1 MEYSRFLW
9 LRLLL
14 RQCVDLAGEARL
26 LTGCAVLVEDL
37 VGSSLIDRL
46 AGKTQAGLRFV
57 DIARLDS
64 LEDAAGSRADTG
76 LLSSVLCMAL
86 SVGFHTQDRCFDVRQ
101 VFHPLAVSFPNYFIT
116 TDEKLQGLAGIFLE
130 EKTIFQEIASPSA
143 TRVWLRP
150 RVRVP
155 SRRGARL
162 FASWVAMRSVFP
174 APFRALKKE
183 RSSS

>member
-1 MEYSRFLW
+1 ME
-9 LRLLL
+9 RLLL

-26 LTGCAVLVEDL
+26 LTSCAVLVEDL
-37 VGSSLIDRL
+37 VGSSLINRL

-101 VFHPLAVSFPNYFIT
+101 VFHPLAVSFLNNFIMPYQKMQVLKGT
-116 TDEKLQGLAGIFLE
+116 FLE
-130 EKTIFQEIASPSA
+130 ENAFFRESQPPLPAGYGRDGGSEHH
-143 TRVWLRP
+143 RGEGLG
-150 RVRVP
+150 
-155 SRRGARL
+155 SRRRGWR
-162 FASWVAMRSVFP
+162 
-174 APFRALKKE
+174 
-183 RSSS
+183 